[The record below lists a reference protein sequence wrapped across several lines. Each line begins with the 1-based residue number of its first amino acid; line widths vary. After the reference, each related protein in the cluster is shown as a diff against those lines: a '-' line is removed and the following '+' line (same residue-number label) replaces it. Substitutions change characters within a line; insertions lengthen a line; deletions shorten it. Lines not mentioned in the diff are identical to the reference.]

1 MIIELPPQ
9 LREVINKILSRVNNN
24 HGYANGQYELQGIRE
39 EKSAQQQVFILQLAL
54 ETEATRN
61 RDSLKE
67 IISCIDDVRNDE
79 PQDNNWSCPTI
90 AIQSGRNRLV
100 LLIWSGGVVDHN
112 GGICIGYQVARQ
124 ALSSVSSGVP
134 RIPMVL
140 LFDQGWTDMDQTKGN
155 QFSFPWAV
163 LEYVGPDS
171 LYLPL
176 EQVDRFYFD
185 VMMKVREKFGF
196 DEPHPRWGRVAVD
209 KSLQYAQI

>member
-1 MIIELPPQ
+1 M
-9 LREVINKILSRVNNN
+9 
-24 HGYANGQYELQGIRE
+24 
-39 EKSAQQQVFILQLAL
+39 
-54 ETEATRN
+54 
-61 RDSLKE
+61 
-67 IISCIDDVRNDE
+67 
-79 PQDNNWSCPTI
+79 
-90 AIQSGRNRLV
+90 
-100 LLIWSGGVVDHN
+100 
-112 GGICIGYQVARQ
+112 ARQ

-209 KSLQYAQI
+209 KSLQCAQI